1 MHFPLAVGAGYSQ
14 IFGPNCLTPGGRLV
28 GMPAVSAVTLV
39 VPVVSTVD
47 ENAPPTR
54 AVDVLATAGGPS
66 SASPPGTCCSRSSGP
81 NGSVSDLAFA
91 PNIEP

>member
-47 ENAPPTR
+47 ENAPTR

-66 SASPPGTCCSRSSGP
+66 SAGPPGTCCSRSSGP